1 MFIYTISGLYQ
12 ACTYGFLICITSFS
26 SDRLLCSFRA
36 ANYGFLGAR
45 RWCFFSVFFHLGP
58 VSYLWMKRTGLLYFG
73 DLCNVSLLVDFDE
86 YE

>member
-1 MFIYTISGLYQ
+1 MFIYTISGLDQ

-36 ANYGFLGAR
+36 ANCGFLGAR
-45 RWCFFSVFFHLGP
+45 RRSLFSVFHLGP
-58 VSYLWMKRTGLLYFG
+58 VSYLWMKRTGFLYFG